1 MSTAARDKRL
11 LHIGMAI
18 RDLREMNHLTQ
29 EDVADM
35 VGISPS
41 THCRYETATRILP
54 VNLLLNYSK
63 TFGVPINRLLPL
75 EYVETIQRELP
86 EEYYEL
92 STENQRIVQATMNV
106 LIKNLLLQQDK

>member
-29 EDVADM
+29 EDAADM
-35 VGISPS
+35 IGISPS
-41 THCRYETATRILP
+41 TLCRYETATRILP
-54 VNLLLNYSK
+54 VDLFLNYAK
-63 TFGVPINRLLPL
+63 MFGIPINRLLPP
-75 EYVETIQRELP
+75 EYVETFERDLP

-92 STENQRIVQATMNV
+92 STENQQVVQATMNT